1 MNTKN
6 NQRRR
11 ETIAAIDAAF
21 VSLLNE
27 KELKDISVSE
37 LCEKAEINRST
48 FYENY
53 EDAFALANAYSE
65 KIEKQT
71 ADQPHHDGEFAWI
84 FDYIKANA
92 DVFEIYFKLGISK
105 KSADYKTL
113 FFRNG
118 VYAIAKMWF
127 EGGCIEPQ
135 RIWRLLFAENIRS
148 YFENRP
154 Q

>member
-1 MNTKN
+1 MNTRN

-21 VSLLNE
+21 VSLLKG

-37 LCEKAEINRST
+37 LCERADVNRST

-53 EDAFALANAYSE
+53 ADVFALANACSE
-65 KIEKQT
+65 KIEKQV
-71 ADQPHHDGEFAWI
+71 ADQPHTDGEFAWI

-92 DVFEIYFKLGISK
+92 EVFEIYFKLGISK
-105 KSADYKTL
+105 KSADYKKL

-118 VYAIAKMWF
+118 VYAVAKMWF
-127 EGGCIEPQ
+127 DEGCKEPPEQ
-135 RIWRLLFAENIRS
+135 MGEIVKREYMKI
-148 YFENRP
+148 Y
-154 Q
+154 

>member
-21 VSLLNE
+21 ISLLKE

-53 EDAFALANAYSE
+53 ADVFALANAYSE
-65 KIEKQT
+65 KIEKQI
-71 ADQPHHDGEFAWI
+71 ADQPHTDGEFAWI

-118 VYAIAKMWF
+118 VYAVAKMWF
-127 EGGCIEPQ
+127 EGGCREPSEQ
-135 RIWRLLFAENIRS
+135 MGEIVKREYIKIRPS
-148 YFENRP
+148 AD
-154 Q
+154 

>member
-1 MNTKN
+1 MNTRN

-21 VSLLNE
+21 VSLLKG

-37 LCEKAEINRST
+37 LCERADVNRST

-53 EDAFALANAYSE
+53 ADVFALANTCSE
-65 KIEKQT
+65 KIENQV
-71 ADQPHHDGEFAWI
+71 ANQPHTNGEFAWI
-84 FDYIKANA
+84 FDYIKANS

-118 VYAIAKMWF
+118 VYAVAKIWF
-127 EGGCIEPQ
+127 DEGCKEPPEQ
-135 RIWRLLFAENIRS
+135 MGEIVKREYMKI
-148 YFENRP
+148 Y
-154 Q
+154 

>member
-11 ETIAAIDAAF
+11 ETIASIDAAF

-37 LCEKAEINRST
+37 LCEKAEVNRST

-65 KIEKQT
+65 KIEKQI
-71 ADQPHHDGEFAWI
+71 ADQPHPDGEFAWI

-118 VYAIAKMWF
+118 VYAVAKIWF
-127 EGGCIEPQ
+127 DEGCKEPPEQ
-135 RIWRLLFAENIRS
+135 MGEIVKREYMKI
-148 YFENRP
+148 Y
-154 Q
+154 

>member
-21 VSLLNE
+21 VSLLKE

-37 LCEKAEINRST
+37 LCEKAEINRTT

-65 KIEKQT
+65 KIENQV
-71 ADQPHHDGEFAWI
+71 ADQPHTDGEFAWV
-84 FDYIKANA
+84 FDYIKSNA

-118 VYAIAKMWF
+118 VYAVAKMWF
-127 EGGCIEPQ
+127 EGGCKEPPEQ
-135 RIWRLLFAENIRS
+135 MGEIVKREHTKLF
-148 YFENRP
+148 
-154 Q
+154 

>member
-21 VSLLNE
+21 VSLLKE

-53 EDAFALANAYSE
+53 EDVFALVNAYSE
-65 KIEKQT
+65 KIENQI
-71 ADQPHHDGEFAWI
+71 AGQPHTEGEFAWI
-84 FDYIKANA
+84 FDYIKVNA
-92 DVFEIYFKLGISK
+92 DVFEIYFKLCISK

-127 EGGCIEPQ
+127 EGGCKEPTEQ
-135 RIWRLLFAENIRS
+135 MGEIVKREHTKLF
-148 YFENRP
+148 
-154 Q
+154 

>member
-1 MNTKN
+1 MNIKN

-11 ETIAAIDAAF
+11 ETIDSIDAAF
-21 VSLLNE
+21 VSLLKE

-127 EGGCIEPQ
+127 EGGCIEPAEDMAAIVC
-135 RIWRLLFAENIRS
+135 REYKKLF
-148 YFENRP
+148 
-154 Q
+154 

>member
-1 MNTKN
+1 MNTHIN
-6 NQRRR
+6 RRHR
-11 ETIAAIDAAF
+11 ETIAAIDTAF
-21 VSLLNE
+21 VSLLKE

-37 LCEKAEINRST
+37 LCESAEVNRST

-53 EDAFALANAYSE
+53 TDVFALANAYSE
-65 KIEKQT
+65 KIEKQI
-71 ADQPHHDGEFAWI
+71 ADQPHTDGEFAWI

-118 VYAIAKMWF
+118 VYAVAKMWF
-127 EGGCIEPQ
+127 EGGCKEPTEQ
-135 RIWRLLFAENIRS
+135 MGEIVKREHTKLF
-148 YFENRP
+148 
-154 Q
+154 

>member
-6 NQRRR
+6 NQRQK
-11 ETIAAIDAAF
+11 EMIAAIDAAF
-21 VSLLNE
+21 VSLLKE

-53 EDAFALANAYSE
+53 ADMFALANAYSE
-65 KIEKQT
+65 KIENQI
-71 ADQPHHDGEFAWI
+71 AEQPHTDGEFAWI
-84 FDYIKANA
+84 FDYIKSNA

-105 KSADYKTL
+105 NSAADYKNL

-118 VYAIAKMWF
+118 VYAVEKMWF
-127 EGGCIEPQ
+127 EGGCQEPPEQ
-135 RIWRLLFAENIRS
+135 MGEIVKREHMKML
-148 YFENRP
+148 
-154 Q
+154 

>member
-11 ETIAAIDAAF
+11 ETIDSIDAAF
-21 VSLLNE
+21 VSLLKE

-53 EDAFALANAYSE
+53 EDVFALANTCSE
-65 KIEKQT
+65 KIENQV
-71 ADQPHHDGEFAWI
+71 ANQPHTDGEFAWI

-92 DVFEIYFKLGISK
+92 EVFEIYFKLGISK
-105 KSADYKTL
+105 KSADYKKL

-118 VYAIAKMWF
+118 VYAVAKMWF
-127 EGGCIEPQ
+127 DEGCKEPPEQ
-135 RIWRLLFAENIRS
+135 MGEIVKREYMKI
-148 YFENRP
+148 Y
-154 Q
+154 